1 MLKFCL
7 GSYDKSLFVLLGI
20 KTRVKSFIMSGK
32 HGLADH
38 FLRTTNDVV
47 KCKTIMATG
56 KQIIGR

>member
-1 MLKFCL
+1 
-7 GSYDKSLFVLLGI
+7 
-20 KTRVKSFIMSGK
+20 MSGK